1 MKKNKMERKGTNRG
15 FSLIEV
21 LCAIVLLG
29 LIAAPFLQMVYS
41 SYSTNLKSKKYLAAA
56 DLSQT
61 VMEAISAQTWEG
73 STGTLKVT
81 TVDEDGNST
90 VSEVTKKIPGLK
102 NYYYDNKL
110 GDTENYRMEGM
121 KAPVYVVFTPDNLTK
136 GNEDAIYMGQ
146 GYSDDP
152 KDFPVQTTSDNSK
165 RYWNYYYNNVSFGDF
180 TFNVTIQFD
189 VKYDLQGGS
198 KDFYVVLAKVYVY
211 DSDTNALIE
220 SASTTVA
227 NTK

>member
-73 STGTLKVT
+73 STGSIKKST
-81 TVDEDGNST
+81 TDEEGN
-90 VSEVTKKIPGLK
+90 VSITEEKKDIPGLRD
-102 NYYYDNKL
+102 YYFDNKF
-110 GDTENYRMEGM
+110 GDTENYRIVGQ
-121 KAPVYVVFTPDNLTK
+121 KAPLYVVFTPDNVTK
-136 GNEDAIYMGQ
+136 GNEDAVYMGQ
-146 GYSDDP
+146 GYSDNP
-152 KDFPVQTTSDNSK
+152 KEFPIQSSSDNSK
-165 RYWNYYYNNVSFGDF
+165 KYWNYYFNGVSFGDF

-189 VKYDLQGGS
+189 VQYDLQGGS

-211 DSDTNALIE
+211 DSETNALIE